1 MKGKMHFHIQKK
13 NDANLASG
21 SKCDHIT
28 KKNIYISQTKL
39 MLTVKRYEKQQWN
52 ENGMLKIAR
61 L

>member
-1 MKGKMHFHIQKK
+1 MHFHIQKERCK
-13 NDANLASG
+13 PASG

-28 KKNIYISQTKL
+28 KTKL
-39 MLTVKRYEKQQWN
+39 MLTVKRYVKQQWN